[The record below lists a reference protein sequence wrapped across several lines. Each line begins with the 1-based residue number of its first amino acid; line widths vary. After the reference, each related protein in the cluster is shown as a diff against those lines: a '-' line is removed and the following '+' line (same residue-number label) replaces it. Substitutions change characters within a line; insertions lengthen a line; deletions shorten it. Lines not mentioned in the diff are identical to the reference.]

1 MSQEDIENA
10 RRGYAALN
18 DAYRSGD
25 VEHFRP
31 ILEEFWDPEVV
42 FVPAGVLPESRT
54 VHGLEDMLQFT
65 VGQMQA
71 FEEGSMWIEPLEYI
85 EAGDR
90 MVVPYR
96 FGGRARHTGIEV
108 EFSFVHVF
116 TQRRGKT
123 VRVDVYRSM
132 AEALKAVG
140 LSEQGAHADS

>member
-1 MSQEDIENA
+1 MSQENIENA

-25 VEHFRP
+25 VERFRP

-42 FVPAGVLPESRT
+42 FVPAGVLPESRS
-54 VHGLEDMLQFT
+54 VHGFEDMLRFT
-65 VGQMQA
+65 AGQMQA
-71 FEEGSMWIEPLEYI
+71 FEEGSTWIQPLEYI

-90 MVVPYR
+90 TVVPYR

-108 EFSFVHVF
+108 ELSFVHVF

-132 AEALKAVG
+132 EEALEDLG
-140 LSEQGAHADS
+140 LSEQDAHADS